1 MIFSIDLEKAFD
13 KIQHTFMIK
22 TLTKVSIE
30 GIFLTVIKATYDKPI
45 ANTILNGMESSC
57 YNLKQDKD
65 VHFHYFYST
74 QYWNLYTV
82 IKQNKEKESK
92 LEEVKL
98 LVYANDMA

>member
-30 GIFLTVIKATYDKPI
+30 GIFLTVIKATYDKSI

-65 VHFHYFYST
+65 AQFHYFYST